1 MNITETATALGC
13 SVATVSRIVSGDR
26 NPSLELMAEI
36 RRVLRWSIEAQAD
49 EVRAGTYAATFKDK
63 MERRQARGR
72 DVDSQAVRGVSGA
85 GSSGDGMSALE
96 AGGERGT
103 QAGPGAGQGEVN
115 RAYPRSLDISDRWY
129 PR

>member
-1 MNITETATALGC
+1 MNITETAQALGC
-13 SVATVSRIVSGDR
+13 SVATVSRICSGDR
-26 NPSLELMAEI
+26 HPSLELMAEI

-72 DVDSQAVRGVSGA
+72 DVDSQAVRGVQGS
-85 GSSGDGMSALE
+85 GSSGDGMPALE
-96 AGGERGT
+96 ADGEDGE
-103 QAGPGAGQGEVN
+103 AGRLGQGAGKIDFK
-115 RAYPRSLDISDRWY
+115 LDISDRWY

>member
-1 MNITETATALGC
+1 MNLTETAQALGC
-13 SVATVSRIVSGDR
+13 SLATVSRICSGER

-85 GSSGDGMSALE
+85 GSGGDRVPALE
-96 AGGERGT
+96 AEQPDG
-103 QAGPGAGQGEVN
+103 QASRVGA
-115 RAYPRSLDISDRWY
+115 RSSTSHLDISDRWY